1 MQYETVI
8 GLEVHAQLKTKSKIF
23 CNCSTKFGSE
33 PNTQVCPVCLGM
45 PGVLPVLNSKALEF
59 TVKTGM
65 ATNCTI
71 NEHSLFARKNYF
83 YPDLPKGYQISQ
95 FENPICENG
104 FVEIEL
110 EGQTKAIG
118 LIRIHL
124 EEDAGKSVHAE
135 EWVPEGETLI
145 DLNRC
150 GTPLIEIVSQP
161 DIRSPKEAFLYL
173 TQLKS
178 ILEYLDV
185 SDCNMEE
192 GSLRCDANVSIRP
205 QGSSEFGVKTEV
217 KNMNS
222 FHGVEKA
229 LEIEVERQKKLIER
243 GDAII
248 HQTLLWNAK
257 QNKVTPM
264 RSKEEAND
272 YHYFLEPDLVPLQMD
287 KEWLHQM
294 KETIPELPLEK
305 KNRFMKEYGI
315 SANNADVLVSSLEV
329 ADLFEAT
336 KQLFN
341 DAKFICNFILSAV
354 LRYLSEKKTLLSN
367 TKLTPK
373 LLAELLNLVKNGTIS
388 LNIARKIFTDVVESG
403 ISPSK
408 LIEQK
413 GLSQVSDESE
423 LLQVIKEVLDAN
435 PGEVQKFLD
444 GKEQVIGFF
453 VGQVMKAT
461 KGQANPKIVNPIL
474 RKQLAEIDK

>member
-23 CNCSTKFGSE
+23 CNCSTTFGSE

-59 TVKTGM
+59 AVKTGM

-150 GTPLIEIVSQP
+150 GTPLMEIVSQP

-229 LEIEVERQKKLIER
+229 LEIEVERQKNLIER

-272 YHYFLEPDLVPLQMD
+272 YRYFLEPDLVPLQMD

-305 KNRFMKEYGI
+305 KNRFIKEYGI
-315 SANNADVLVSSLEV
+315 CANNADVLVSSLEV
-329 ADLFEAT
+329 ADFFEAT
-336 KQLFN
+336 SQLFN
-341 DAKFICNFILSAV
+341 DAKFSCNFILSAV
-354 LRYLSEKKTLLSN
+354 LRYLGEKKTLLSN

>member
-8 GLEVHAQLKTKSKIF
+8 GLEVHLQLKTKSKIF

-45 PGVLPVLNSKALEF
+45 PGVLPVLNAKALEF
-59 TVKTGM
+59 AVKTGM

-95 FENPICENG
+95 FENPIGENG

-135 EWVPEGETLI
+135 EWVPEGETLV

-229 LEIEVERQKKLIER
+229 IEIEVERQKKMMGR

-257 QNKVTPM
+257 KNKVMLM
-264 RSKEEAND
+264 RSKEEAHD
-272 YHYFLEPDLVPLQMD
+272 YRYFLEPDLVPLEMD
-287 KEWLHQM
+287 KEWLLKM
-294 KETIPELPLEK
+294 RESIPELPLEK

-315 SANNADVLVSSLEV
+315 STDNADVLVSSLEV
-329 ADLFEAT
+329 ADFFEAT
-336 KQLFN
+336 NQLFN
-341 DAKFICNFILSAV
+341 DVKFICNFILSSV
-354 LRYLSEKKTLLSN
+354 LRYLSDNKILLSN
-367 TKLTPK
+367 TKLTSK
-373 LLAELLNLVKNGTIS
+373 LLAELLNLVEDGTIS
-388 LNIARKIFTDVVESG
+388 LNIARKIFPEVAESG
-403 ISPSK
+403 MSPGK
-408 LIEQK
+408 LIEKQ

-423 LLQVIKEVLDAN
+423 LLKVIKEVLDKN
-435 PGEVQKFLD
+435 PGEVQKFLG

-474 RKQLAEIDK
+474 RKQLAEIEK